1 MHVPLSFLALAL
13 IDIAHPN
20 FRAELMEQAKATG
33 YISQSQPGRF
43 SIAQY
48 PSQFECM
55 HTTKTGRSVLVRP
68 IKPVDEDNL
77 RTFFH
82 NLSDHSIYL
91 RYFRRLKSMPQKI
104 LQKTADIDYSKDMA
118 IVVLSPP
125 DAYQHQIVAIA
136 QWVSDPR
143 EGIVQNVPEIAFQ
156 VRDDLQREGL
166 GSFLF
171 EKMMEIAIISS
182 LLTLKA
188 DVLADNVGMK
198 RVFENSGIPYTKKSD
213 FGKQSAAF
221 GNCIWKLFPP
231 S

>member
-1 MHVPLSFLALAL
+1 MFPFSALAL

-20 FRAELMEQAKATG
+20 FRAELMENAKATG
-33 YISQSQPGRF
+33 YVSQSQPGRF
-43 SIAQY
+43 SAAQY

-55 HTTKTGRSVLVRP
+55 HTTKNGREVLVRP

-77 RTFFH
+77 RSFFH

-136 QWVSDPR
+136 QWISDPR
-143 EGIVQNVPEIAFQ
+143 EGVDQNVPEIAFQ
-156 VRDDLQREGL
+156 VRDDWQGEGL

-171 EKMMEIAIISS
+171 KKMMEIAKILSV
-182 LLTLKA
+182 LTLKA
-188 DVLADNVGMK
+188 DVLADNKGMK
-198 RVFENSGIPYTKKSD
+198 SVLEHGGIPFTKKSD
-213 FGKQSAAF
+213 FGKSRP
-221 GNCIWKLFPP
+221 GRVCLEE
-231 S
+231 